1 MEIKQKL
8 GFGLMRLPKC
18 DPDDAGSINIEESGR
33 MADEFIERSFTYFDT
48 AWMYHNKKSEPAVK
62 EFLVKRHS
70 RNEYTLAT
78 KMHSGF
84 FNTEQERD
92 DYFAAQLEK
101 TGAGYFDYYL
111 LHDVGRDNIDKFE
124 NLHCFEFIKQ
134 KMDEGIIKH
143 FGFSSH
149 EDAEH
154 IEKILTAHPEFE
166 FIQLQI
172 NYLDWDSEGV
182 QSRKCYEVA
191 VKHGMDVVV
200 MEPIKGGTL
209 ANVPPEAEKLLKSY
223 HPDMSVASWAIRFAA
238 SLENVKVVLSGM
250 SSLEQLEDN
259 TSFMKDFQ
267 PLNDEEYEIIK
278 KVVAIINDSI
288 AITCTACSYCT
299 EGCPMNIPIPRYFS
313 LYNTDLYA
321 GGDRDWTT
329 QMELYERTTIT
340 FGKASECIGCGQC
353 EAICPQHL
361 PIIKDLKLVAEHFE
375 VE

>member
-8 GFGLMRLPKC
+8 GFGLMRLPKL
-18 DPDDAGSINIEESGR
+18 DADDAGSINIEESGL
-33 MADEFIERSFTYFDT
+33 MADKFIERGFTYFDT
-48 AWMYHNKKSEPAVK
+48 AWMYHNKKSEPATK
-62 EFLVKRHS
+62 EFLVKRHNRS
-70 RNEYTLAT
+70 EYTLAT
-78 KMHSGF
+78 KMHSSF
-84 FNTEQERD
+84 FSTEQERD
-92 DYFAAQLEK
+92 EYFAAQLEK

-111 LHDVGRDNIDKFE
+111 LHDVGRENIEKFE
-124 NLHCFEFIKQ
+124 KLHCFEFIKQ

-154 IEKILTAHPEFE
+154 IDKLLTAHPEFE

-182 QSRKCYEVA
+182 QSRKCYEAA
-191 VKHGMDVVV
+191 VKHNVDVVV
-200 MEPIKGGTL
+200 MEPVKGGTL
-209 ANVPPEAEKLLKSY
+209 ANVPKEAEKLFKAY

-259 TSFMKDFQ
+259 ISFMEDFQ

-278 KVVAIINDSI
+278 KVVDIINDSI
-288 AITCTACSYCT
+288 AIPCTACSYCI

-321 GGDRDWTT
+321 GGGTAWTT
-329 QMELYERTTIT
+329 QMELYERTAIT
-340 FGKASECIGCGQC
+340 FGKAGECIECGQC

-361 PIIKDLKLVAEHFE
+361 PIINDLKLVAEHFE